1 MQVSFQDS
9 WIINTIGLFCPFT
22 EREWSRITSKRRA
35 ILARITSLNLFQISN
50 ASVGFWLKVRFII
63 IRYDCLISLGRGHG
77 CTAAFSSLLLSK
89 FLYHVETVLSS
100 NIDFLS
106 SLTDRVI
113 YFIQEYLF
121 TNLQGT
127 KSYQYLFFRHR
138 NWKKVGDT
146 QPPCCSERNFIL
158 ASEDRKVIEPT
169 FDFHKESWNF
179 YKRFILMGL

>member
-77 CTAAFSSLLLSK
+77 CTAAFSSFQISHHL
-89 FLYHVETVLSS
+89 ETVLSS
-100 NIDFLS
+100 GINFLS

-138 NWKKVGDT
+138 NWKKVGGT

>member
-1 MQVSFQDS
+1 MPFYGERMKQNYIKKKGYFSHENTSQLLSNFKRFS
-9 WIINTIGLFCPFT
+9 WVLIEVN
-22 EREWSRITSKRRA
+22 
-35 ILARITSLNLFQISN
+35 
-50 ASVGFWLKVRFII
+50 FII
-63 IRYDCLISLGRGHG
+63 MRYDCFISLGRDHG

>member
-100 NIDFLS
+100 NINFLS
-106 SLTDRVI
+106 SLTDRII

-121 TNLQGT
+121 TNLQWT
-127 KSYQYLFFRHR
+127 KSYQYLFFATETEKKLATRHR
-138 NWKKVGDT
+138 RAAPKGI
-146 QPPCCSERNFIL
+146 SFSL
-158 ASEDRKVIEPT
+158 ARIA
-169 FDFHKESWNF
+169 
-179 YKRFILMGL
+179 R